1 LTIEHGDN
9 TIILKENIIHI
20 TLKGSFNEYGAEK
33 VSQKTSAIIK
43 SLNQSKFLIFVDLLN
58 LDGATPDAF
67 NISNKFNGWLNGQ
80 NMVAKAIVITSQVI
94 KSIDQQWVPSKAVQ
108 NIEYFDNEDDALVWL
123 NKQI

>member
-1 LTIEHGDN
+1 
-9 TIILKENIIHI
+9 
-20 TLKGSFNEYGAEK
+20 
-33 VSQKTSAIIK
+33 
-43 SLNQSKFLIFVDLLN
+43 

-67 NISNKFNGWLNGQ
+67 NISNKFNEWLNGQ

-108 NIEYFDNEDDALVWL
+108 NIEYFDNKDDALVWL